1 MCPAHRAPDNRLAR
15 TRRQRTGRQTARK
28 KQESWRKRF
37 CLCSAAGWKADL
49 RRDSL
54 VRSCS
59 EESPSSC
66 LECSGVPKAA
76 STGNSLLMAVP
87 PLSWCRRER
96 EAHAGPRWEGL
107 QCHGRACVLEQGKRA
122 GTSGRRGWR
131 GGKGVRRLLVAS
143 PSPGHLARGEAQPGH
158 WRFGCRALFGQAA
171 GRLPVLTPPLP
182 CTPGGRPQPWQE
194 GRDGGGGRGGGIH
207 GGWRALGRSRCSRLG
222 CARPGPGGG
231 RWRWARLGARAS
243 EAAERRLRREEAGQ
257 HPAAAPQH
265 LSGGAARPAAAG
277 RRGAGARDGRSLLSS
292 PAQPDDPAAQKRA
305 EEQGAHDCRRAHEA
319 VLAHGGTGRGTRA
332 PLASRTWRN
341 SSGP

>member
-182 CTPGGRPQPWQE
+182 RTPGGPPPALA
-194 GRDGGGGRGGGIH
+194 GGPRR
-207 GGWRALGRSRCSRLG
+207 WW
-222 CARPGPGGG
+222 GPGGWYPRG
-231 RWRWARLGARAS
+231 L
-243 EAAERRLRREEAGQ
+243 E
-257 HPAAAPQH
+257 
-265 LSGGAARPAAAG
+265 
-277 RRGAGARDGRSLLSS
+277 GAGPVALQPAGVRSSR
-292 PAQPDDPAAQKRA
+292 PGWR
-305 EEQGAHDCRRAHEA
+305 
-319 VLAHGGTGRGTRA
+319 
-332 PLASRTWRN
+332 PLALGPSRCP
-341 SSGP
+341 GF